1 MRKRGTA
8 ILFLALG
15 TVFSYLQY
23 RLWYGPGSIPAGYSM
38 IKKIDAQKEENVGLE
53 ERNRLLDAELVE
65 LKSGMETVEER
76 ARHELGMVKPGE
88 TLFLLPSSSEGL

>member
-1 MRKRGTA
+1 MRKRGTFL
-8 ILFLALG
+8 LFVALG
-15 TVFSYLQY
+15 TVFTYLQY
-23 RLWYGPGSIPAGYSM
+23 RLWYGPGSIPAGYTM
-38 IKKIDAQKEENVGLE
+38 ITKIEAQKEENLGLD

-88 TLFLLPSSSEGL
+88 TLFLQPAVSEGL